1 MFRVNDVQDHLL
13 YIFHMYLQL
22 GVRPNITEE
31 KKPSIVPLVA
41 QKGEGSYT
49 RLFLV
54 AGNT

>member
-41 QKGEGSYT
+41 RKGEGSYT